1 MKIYDYEKS
10 IAKQIQE
17 NTSIA
22 YSCDIKSSSV
32 KELSI
37 EENVEA
43 SAKACVNSGQP
54 DLYYLEA
61 VLVSTNWNG
70 NDDVFN
76 PYETWRAKS
85 SPVNKMFNYMHQESD
100 IIGHI
105 TSSYVTID
113 DNVYASEDK
122 VPNFFDV
129 VVGSVLYKKWSDPK
143 LQERM
148 DKIIAEIPEGKW
160 FVSMEALFNDFD
172 YAILPNNPS
181 SSSAK
186 IIARN
191 NETSFLS
198 SHLRAYGGTGVY
210 NDHRIGRVLKNIT
223 FSGKGLVDRPANKR
237 SLIKSYSFNGT
248 FASLNETFGSEL
260 MSDTVSKQDYE
271 NVKAELNA
279 LKQDAEKS
287 KAEKIQKYEETI
299 ASLTKTNEA
308 LASEKSELETKLSNT
323 EALSSERNEKI
334 ETLEAAMK
342 EKDGKME
349 DMKKDMDKMKKEKAK
364 SSRVSKLVSVG
375 VDSAKA
381 EEIVEKFASADED
394 MFSEVVALYDGKMKD
409 DKKKKDEKEAK
420 AEDEVADASDL
431 DNVEAEASANL
442 NQEDNKSSEELR
454 TKASAWLA
462 ESFK

>member
-1 MKIYDYEKS
+1 
-10 IAKQIQE
+10 
-17 NTSIA
+17 
-22 YSCDIKSSSV
+22 
-32 KELSI
+32 
-37 EENVEA
+37 
-43 SAKACVNSGQP
+43 
-54 DLYYLEA
+54 
-61 VLVSTNWNG
+61 
-70 NDDVFN
+70 
-76 PYETWRAKS
+76 
-85 SPVNKMFNYMHQESD
+85 
-100 IIGHI
+100 
-105 TSSYVTID
+105 
-113 DNVYASEDK
+113 
-122 VPNFFDV
+122 
-129 VVGSVLYKKWSDPK
+129 
-143 LQERM
+143 
-148 DKIIAEIPEGKW
+148 
-160 FVSMEALFNDFD
+160 
-172 YAILPNNPS
+172 
-181 SSSAK
+181 
-186 IIARN
+186 
-191 NETSFLS
+191 
-198 SHLRAYGGTGVY
+198 
-210 NDHRIGRVLKNIT
+210 
-223 FSGKGLVDRPANKR
+223 
-237 SLIKSYSFNGT
+237 
-248 FASLNETFGSEL
+248 